1 MNEEEKNSQSLKAVN
16 NKKILWKKDQFY
28 SIPKYF
34 EQFRNKKLKLILSED
49 TSDEISHLTVI
60 FNYKDKLTYIK
71 CTITDNINKQQ

>member
-1 MNEEEKNSQSLKAVN
+1 MNEEDRSSQSLKAVN

-34 EQFRNKKLKLILSED
+34 EQFINKKLKLKISEV
-49 TSDEISHLTVI
+49 TSDEISHPTVI
-60 FNYKDKLTYIK
+60 FNYKDKLTYIQ